1 MNQKMNLKNQQDPQ
15 NADKFYETERLILR
29 PMSLEDGE
37 FIFDLYNRPK
47 FIQFIGDRNLKTVS
61 DAENY
66 IKNRFLPQ
74 FEKLGYGNY
83 LMVTKEGNL
92 KIGGVGIFEREGL
105 DVVDIGFS
113 LLDEF
118 EGKGYAYEAAIK
130 VKSIGMDDFGLKKIS
145 AITTK
150 NNFSSQK
157 LIEKLGLKFQKYVT
171 IPDDTEELMYYE
183 TE

>member
-1 MNQKMNLKNQQDPQ
+1 MNLKNQNPLQ
-15 NADKFYETERLILR
+15 NAGNFYETERLIIR
-29 PMSLEDGE
+29 PMSLDDAE

-47 FIQFIGDRNLKTVS
+47 FIQFIGDRHIKTVA
-61 DAENY
+61 DAEDY
-66 IKNRFLPQ
+66 IRNKFLPQ
-74 FEKLGYGNY
+74 IERLGYGNY
-83 LMVTKEGNL
+83 LILTKEGNH

-105 DVVDIGFS
+105 EIVDIGFS
-113 LLDEF
+113 LLDEY
-118 EGKGYAYEAAIK
+118 EGRGYAYEAALK

-145 AITTK
+145 AITSK

-171 IPDDTEELMYYE
+171 LPGENEELRYYE

>member
-1 MNQKMNLKNQQDPQ
+1 MSLKRKPQDHT
-15 NADKFYETERLILR
+15 NNFYETERLILR
-29 PMSLEDGE
+29 PMSLEDAD
-37 FIFDLYNRPK
+37 FILDLYSRPK
-47 FIQFIGDRNLKTVS
+47 FIRFIGDRNLKTVA
-61 DAENY
+61 DAEDY
-66 IKNRFLPQ
+66 IRNRFLPQ

-83 LMVTKEGNL
+83 AMITKEGNY

-118 EGKGYAYEAAIK
+118 EGKGYAYEAASKIK
-130 VKSIGMDDFGLKKIS
+130 SVGMNDFGLTKIS

-150 NNFSSQK
+150 DNFSSQK
-157 LIEKLGLKFQKYVT
+157 LIEKLGLKFRKYVT
-171 IPDDTEELMYYE
+171 IPDDPEELMYYE

>member
-1 MNQKMNLKNQQDPQ
+1 MSLKKQTLP
-15 NADKFYETERLILR
+15 NADNFYETERLIIR
-29 PMSLEDGE
+29 PMSLDDAE

-47 FIQFIGDRNLKTVS
+47 FIRFIGDRNIKTVA

-66 IKNRFLPQ
+66 IRNRFLPQ
-74 FEKLGYGNY
+74 IEKLGYGNY
-83 LMVTKEGNL
+83 LILTKEGSH

-105 DVVDIGFS
+105 EIVDIGFS

-118 EGKGYAYEAAIK
+118 EGKGYAYEAALK
-130 VKSIGMDDFGLKKIS
+130 VKSVGMDDFGLKKIS
-145 AITTK
+145 AITSK
-150 NNFSSQK
+150 DNFSSQK

-171 IPDDTEELMYYE
+171 LPGEDEELKYYE

>member
-1 MNQKMNLKNQQDPQ
+1 MSLKRNQQDLQ
-15 NADKFYETERLILR
+15 NANNFYETERLILR
-29 PMSLEDGE
+29 PMSLEDAE
-37 FIFDLYNRPK
+37 FILDLYNRPK
-47 FIQFIGDRNLKTVS
+47 FIQFIGDRNLKTIS

-74 FEKLGYGNY
+74 IERLGYGNY
-83 LMVTKEGNL
+83 LMLTKEGNH

-118 EGKGYAYEAAIK
+118 EGKGYAYEAALKIK
-130 VKSIGMDDFGLKKIS
+130 SVGMDDFGLKKIS

-150 NNFSSQK
+150 DNFSSQK
-157 LIEKLGLKFQKYVT
+157 LIEKLGLKFQKLVT
-171 IPDDTEELMYYE
+171 IPGDSEELMYYE

>member
-1 MNQKMNLKNQQDPQ
+1 MSLKNQPDPQ
-15 NADKFYETERLILR
+15 SADKFYETERLIMR

-37 FIFDLYNRPK
+37 FILDLYNRTK
-47 FIQFIGDRNLKTVS
+47 FIKYIGDRNLKTVS

-66 IKNRFLPQ
+66 IKSRFLPQ
-74 FEKLGYGNY
+74 FEKLGFGNY
-83 LMVTKEGNL
+83 VIITKEGHH

-105 DVVDIGFS
+105 DIVDIGFS

-118 EGKGYAYEAAIK
+118 EGKGYAYEAALKI
-130 VKSIGMDDFGLKKIS
+130 KSIGMNDFGLQKIS

-150 NNFSSQK
+150 DNFSSQK
-157 LIEKLGLKFQKYVT
+157 LIEKLGLKFQKFVN
-171 IPDDTEELMYYE
+171 IPDDPAELMYYE

>member
-1 MNQKMNLKNQQDPQ
+1 MSLKRNQPNPQ
-15 NADKFYETERLILR
+15 NENNFYETERLIIR
-29 PMSLEDGE
+29 PMSLDDAE
-37 FIFDLYNRPK
+37 FILDLYNRPK
-47 FIQFIGDRNLKTVS
+47 FIEFIGDRSLKTIS

-74 FEKLGYGNY
+74 FEKLGFGNY
-83 LMVTKEGNL
+83 LTITKEGNQ

-105 DVVDIGFS
+105 DIVDIGFS
-113 LLDEF
+113 LLEEF

-145 AITTK
+145 AITSK
-150 NNFSSQK
+150 DNFSSQK
-157 LIEKLGLKFQKYVT
+157 LIEKLGLKFIKHVT
-171 IPDDTEELMYYE
+171 LPNDEEELMYYE

>member
-1 MNQKMNLKNQQDPQ
+1 MSQKNQPNPQ
-15 NADKFYETERLILR
+15 SAGNTYETERLIIR

-47 FIQFIGDRNLKTVS
+47 FIQYIGNRNIRTVN

-66 IKNRFLPQ
+66 IKDKFLPQ
-74 FEKLGYGNY
+74 FEKLGFGNY
-83 LMVTKEGNL
+83 LVITKEGNQ
-92 KIGGVGIFEREGL
+92 KIGGVGIFERDGL

-113 LLDEF
+113 LLEEF
-118 EGKGYAYEAAIK
+118 EGKGYAYEAALK
-130 VKSIGMDDFGLKKIS
+130 VKSIGMNDFGLKKIS

-150 NNFSSQK
+150 DNFSSQK

-171 IPDDTEELMYYE
+171 IPNDDEELMYYE

>member
-1 MNQKMNLKNQQDPQ
+1 MSLKNQKKLQ
-15 NADKFYETERLILR
+15 NADNFYETERLILR
-29 PMSLEDGE
+29 PMNVEDAE
-37 FIFDLYNRPK
+37 FIFELYNSPK
-47 FIQFIGDRNLKTVS
+47 FIEYIGDRHIRSVS

-83 LMVTKEGNL
+83 LMMTKEGN
-92 KIGGVGIFEREGL
+92 KIGGVGIFERDGL

-113 LLDEF
+113 LLEEF
-118 EGKGYAYEAAIK
+118 EGKGYAYEAALKIK
-130 VKSIGMDDFGLKKIS
+130 SVGMNDFGLQKIS

-157 LIEKLGLKFQKYVT
+157 LIEKLGLKFQKFVT
-171 IPDDTEELMYYE
+171 IPGDPEELMYYE
-183 TE
+183 TQ

>member
-1 MNQKMNLKNQQDPQ
+1 MSLKKQTLP
-15 NADKFYETERLILR
+15 NADNFYETERLIIR
-29 PMSLEDGE
+29 PMSLDDAE

-47 FIQFIGDRNLKTVS
+47 FIRFIGDRNIKTVA

-66 IKNRFLPQ
+66 IRNRFLPQ
-74 FEKLGYGNY
+74 IEKLGYGNY
-83 LMVTKEGNL
+83 LILTKEGNH

-105 DVVDIGFS
+105 EIVDIGFS

-118 EGKGYAYEAAIK
+118 EGKGYAYEAALK
-130 VKSIGMDDFGLKKIS
+130 VKSVGMDDFGLKKIS
-145 AITTK
+145 AITSK
-150 NNFSSQK
+150 DNFSSQK

-171 IPDDTEELMYYE
+171 LPGEDEELKYYE